1 LLRSFLCPKWDIV
14 FALDVVLLHLRAGSK
29 VELSD
34 GSFRSADEDELLK
47 HRLYEWRSVS
57 LKLAVD
63 KSWMVGIDIY
73 VLRKEGPLND
83 EFEIFGNCEMLLTL
97 IPRASSR

>member
-1 LLRSFLCPKWDIV
+1 LRRRLLLRSFLCPKWDIV
-14 FALDVVLLHLRAGSK
+14 FALDVVLLHLRARSK

-47 HRLYEWRSVS
+47 HHLDEWRSVS

-73 VLRKEGPLND
+73 VLRKEGLLKD
-83 EFEIFGNCEMLLTL
+83 KLEFCLGTVKCY
-97 IPRASSR
+97 